1 MAIQCQTHLLQ
12 LEVRHVPGGA
22 VDGSCSRYRCPVGM
36 RSKSVAV
43 AFVVAACV
51 GLAGCSAEE
60 PEPVKLADA
69 CSDYQQAA
77 AKFPT
82 GEPKASSEYLRD
94 AASGLSAIAAAAEK
108 NAPGL
113 KLTDPV
119 AGRQF
124 ERLAEAART
133 TADAT
138 SDIAEGEREATD
150 SDYDLT
156 QSVKSLMNS
165 LNDVC

>member
-1 MAIQCQTHLLQ
+1 
-12 LEVRHVPGGA
+12 
-22 VDGSCSRYRCPVGM
+22 M
-36 RSKSVAV
+36 RTKIVSTG
-43 AFVVAACV
+43 FVVAACV
-51 GLAGCSAEE
+51 ILAGCSSVE

-77 AKFPT
+77 ADFPT

-94 AASGLSAIAAAAEK
+94 VAAGLSGIAAAAEK

-119 AGRQF
+119 AGGQF

-138 SDIAEGEREATD
+138 SDIAEGKREATNG
-150 SDYDLT
+150 DYDLT
-156 QSVKSLMNS
+156 QSVKDLMS
-165 LNDVC
+165 SVNDVC